1 MQGIKINQVILNLG
15 LENNPYTDKADIVEL
30 INTTI
35 LNTFSTSIQIEVGEY
50 KGNEERTAVIYTSS
64 LTDDIEQII
73 NAVQVLC
80 IVFNQEY
87 IPFQLNNKE
96 GVLVAHPNRDLQP
109 IQFDSKYFI
118 K

>member
-1 MQGIKINQVILNLG
+1 MQGIKINQVVLNLG

-35 LNTFSTSIQIEVGEY
+35 LHTFTTSIQIEVGEY

-73 NAVQVLC
+73 NAVQILC

-96 GVLVAHPNRDLQP
+96 GILVAHPNRDLEP